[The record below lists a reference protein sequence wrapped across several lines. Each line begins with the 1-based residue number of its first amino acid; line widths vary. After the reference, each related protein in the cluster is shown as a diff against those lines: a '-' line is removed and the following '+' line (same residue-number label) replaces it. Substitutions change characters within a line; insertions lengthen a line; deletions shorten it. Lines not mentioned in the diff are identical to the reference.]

1 MFDTH
6 DNAHAYQVRCKK
18 VGTFSLPILV
28 EEDGASLERNGY
40 MPPAKDPDSLNRLK
54 IVYGAMPPHL
64 TPEYVKTERFVKQL
78 KNLIPA
84 LEQVLEATAEVS
96 EVESGHE
103 ADRWRHEINSLTKEL
118 DDLTSRGTPPSRRGG
133 GAGGRSAGKVARANG
148 GGSSSSSSSSLGK
161 RNGSGGGGRA
171 SSGGGGKSS
180 KRRKSS
186 EAAAGAG
193 AGTGAGGRPVK
204 RSRSRR

>member
-96 EVESGHE
+96 EVESGND
-103 ADRWRHEINSLTKEL
+103 ADRWRQEINSLTKEL
-118 DDLTSRGTPPSRRGG
+118 DDLMSRGTPSKRGG
-133 GAGGRSAGKVARANG
+133 GAGGRSAGKVARIHGRRYVAFVAGVETSGRLPAVVLRRHCRFGSALIQRSDWPKIFGDG
-148 GGSSSSSSSSLGK
+148 G
-161 RNGSGGGGRA
+161 
-171 SSGGGGKSS
+171 
-180 KRRKSS
+180 
-186 EAAAGAG
+186 
-193 AGTGAGGRPVK
+193 P
-204 RSRSRR
+204 

>member
-78 KNLIPA
+78 KNLVPA

-96 EVESGHE
+96 EVESGHD
-103 ADRWRHEINSLTKEL
+103 ADRWRQEINSLTKEL
-118 DDLTSRGTPPSRRGG
+118 DDLMSRGTPSKRGG
-133 GAGGRSAGKVARANG
+133 GAGGRSAGRVARANG
-148 GGSSSSSSSSLGK
+148 GGSSSSSSLGK
-161 RNGSGGGGRA
+161 RSGSSGGRRA

-186 EAAAGAG
+186 EAAAE
-193 AGTGAGGRPVK
+193 AGTGGGGRPVK

>member
-1 MFDTH
+1 
-6 DNAHAYQVRCKK
+6 
-18 VGTFSLPILV
+18 
-28 EEDGASLERNGY
+28 

-54 IVYGAMPPHL
+54 IVYGAMPYHL
-64 TPEYVKTERFVKQL
+64 TPEYLKTERFVKQL

-96 EVESGHE
+96 QVDGDNDAS
-103 ADRWRHEINSLTKEL
+103 RWAQEIGTLTKEL
-118 DDLTSRGTPPSRRGG
+118 NDLMSRGTPSKKGG
-133 GAGGRSAGKVARANG
+133 GGGGRSAGRVGRANG
-148 GGSSSSSSSSLGK
+148 GGSSSSNLGK
-161 RNGSGGGGRA
+161 RNSSGGGRA

-186 EAAAGAG
+186 EAAGAG
-193 AGTGAGGRPVK
+193 AATGAGGRPVK